1 VRKVVFASLQIP
13 LWLGFVLL
21 IVACYLLGGI
31 PFSLIV
37 GKVFFRKD
45 LREIGS
51 GNLGTTNAIRGLG
64 WPAGIAVLI
73 LDGLKGVG
81 AIYLARLCFPQGCS
95 PAYYDTLDRIVRPAY
110 QAGAYPA
117 SVAHWALVAS
127 AVAVIVGHAFSP
139 YIGLKGGKAM
149 AATGG
154 IVIAMLPK
162 LLPILVP
169 VFLILV
175 IVTRYVSVASLTI
188 AVLLPITMA
197 IFYPYLPFII
207 FSVAA
212 MLFVIWLHRS
222 NIARLH
228 AGTENKLFG
237 TKKPNDEANGG

>member
-1 VRKVVFASLQIP
+1 MYAMFHAVP
-13 LWLGFVLL
+13 LWVGFVVL
-21 IVACYLLGGI
+21 IVVCYLLGGI

-81 AIYLARLCFPQGCS
+81 AVYLARLCFPQGCS
-95 PAYYDTLDRIVRPAY
+95 QQAYDALATIVRPAY
-110 QAGAYPA
+110 LVGGYPA
-117 SVAHWALVAS
+117 SVAHGALVAA
-127 AVAVIVGHAFSP
+127 AVAVILGHAFSP
-139 YIGLKGGKAM
+139 YIGFKGGKAM

-175 IVTRYVSVASLTI
+175 VATRYVSVASLTI
-188 AVLLPITMA
+188 AVLLPFTMA
-197 IFYPYLPFII
+197 LFYPYLPFII

-212 MLFVIWLHRS
+212 SLFVIWLHRG
-222 NIARLH
+222 NIARLR

-237 TKKPNDEANGG
+237 DKSAAVTESEV